1 MIKGSRRRSEFVSL
15 EFGCYRCHG
24 KGCSLSSVLRL
35 TISRYYP
42 AYRPFSRWS
51 EQILPPHFAITI
63 PISSYFIPESRTKLK
78 YSSPFDKRGT
88 GKEEGIRPR
97 VRIEHLDI
105 QLFIEDIQ
113 RRVDL
118 TGRLVDQTKF
128 LSRAERVEIVRTT
141 VNRLVG
147 CECRANWSES

>member
-1 MIKGSRRRSEFVSL
+1 MLPLPWERLFAFECATTNDFSLLSRVSSIL
-15 EFGCYRCHG
+15 TLIRTNP
-24 KGCSLSSVLRL
+24 SSPF
-35 TISRYYP
+35 RYNY
-42 AYRPFSRWS
+42 S
-51 EQILPPHFAITI
+51 
-63 PISSYFIPESRTKLK
+63 ISSYFIPESRTKLK
-78 YSSPFDKRGT
+78 YSSPFDERGT